1 MPITNEVAITP
12 SAGGGGGG
20 AIVPEGVYQVEV
32 SDISY
37 IPGEQNQFSGKP
49 QLRFKFKILE
59 GEHEGVE
66 LGTWTSLSM
75 NPGWDKG
82 NPSNLYLIAKGVAG
96 EDPNLDKE
104 FYPNSLM
111 GGKLRI
117 LVEERTSKNGNK
129 FAKVT
134 KYLSLEMTQSVGLN
148 NVPSVKPSIVSQ
160 NQEEEIP
167 F

>member
-1 MPITNEVAITP
+1 MPITNEIKVMPT
-12 SAGGGGGG
+12 
-20 AIVPEGVYQVEV
+20 PEGTGGLAVLIPEGIYKAEV
-32 SDISY
+32 TDISY

-96 EDPNLDKE
+96 FIDKLVHVPN
-104 FYPNSLM
+104 
-111 GGKLRI
+111 
-117 LVEERTSKNGNK
+117 
-129 FAKVT
+129 
-134 KYLSLEMTQSVGLN
+134 
-148 NVPSVKPSIVSQ
+148 
-160 NQEEEIP
+160 
-167 F
+167 